1 MGDRFKA
8 KVPALGDR
16 EIETV
21 VKVIATKGEY
31 ADWRATRAT
40 GDFDLRTFEVRAY
53 PDPPLPELRPGMS
66 VYAVPPGEQK

>member
-1 MGDRFKA
+1 
-8 KVPALGDR
+8 
-16 EIETV
+16 V

-53 PDPPLPELRPGMS
+53 PDPPLLELRPGMS
-66 VYAVPPGEQK
+66 VYAVPPGVQK